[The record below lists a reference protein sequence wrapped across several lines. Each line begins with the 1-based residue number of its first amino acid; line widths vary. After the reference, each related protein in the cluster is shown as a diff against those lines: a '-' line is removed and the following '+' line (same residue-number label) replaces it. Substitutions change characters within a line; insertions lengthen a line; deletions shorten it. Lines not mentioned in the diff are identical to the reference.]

1 MNREAVA
8 RKLVK
13 IAEGLV
19 SKTYPKILADD
30 RENRKIWLEIED
42 AAHAIVEK
50 QEAEGMDESGVIYE
64 RQVRQEAERLAM
76 KYGPRAIEKNHRELI
91 NLIVEYIWEAYHHG
105 DR

>member
-1 MNREAVA
+1 MNRKMVA
-8 RKLVK
+8 EKLVK

-19 SKTYPKILADD
+19 SKTYPEILVDD

-42 AAHAIVEK
+42 AAWAIVEK
-50 QEAEGMDESGVIYE
+50 EEEGVNNEDLALS